1 MYSKIMSK
9 MKAKVT
15 NIASKASG
23 TCLIGY
29 VTTDHQTLCEKLG
42 EPLTGCSGD
51 GKVTCEWIVEFE
63 DGSVGTIYDWK
74 TKATPIKTYNWHVG
88 GKGINVLDKIGQFL
102 ELPTRKTLF
111 A

>member
-1 MYSKIMSK
+1 MSK

-15 NIASKASG
+15 NAMSSANG

-29 VTTDHQTLCEKLG
+29 VTADYQSLCKKLG
-42 EPLTGCSGD
+42 EPLTGHSGD
-51 GKVTCEWIVEFE
+51 GKVNCEWVVEFD

-74 TKATPIKTYNWHVG
+74 RTNTPTETYNWHVG
-88 GKGINVLDKIGQFL
+88 GKGINVLDKVCRFL
-102 ELPTRKTLF
+102 DLPTRKTLF